1 MTRSQRLY
9 CSDILKRIQRIEAI
23 TAVGRQAFWQSQESQ
38 DAVIYGFLIIGEAI
52 KHLNEDLKAQH
63 PHLDWSGF
71 ARFRDFL
78 IHQYH
83 NTEIDV
89 AWRASQED
97 LPALKIAIE
106 AILASMD
113 DPITSA

>member
-9 CSDILKRIQRIEAI
+9 CSDILERIQRIEAS
-23 TAVGRQAFWQSQESQ
+23 TAAGHRTFLDSPESQ

-52 KHLNEDLKAQH
+52 KHLNEDVKAQH
-63 PHLDWSGF
+63 PHVNWSGF

-83 NTEIDV
+83 NTEIQV
-89 AWRASQED
+89 AWRASRED
-97 LPALKIAIE
+97 VPPLRAAIE
-106 AILASMD
+106 AILAAMD
-113 DPITSA
+113 ASD

>member
-9 CSDILKRIQRIEAI
+9 CSDILERIQRIEAS
-23 TAVGRQAFWQSQESQ
+23 TAAGHQTFLVSPESQ
-38 DAVIYGFLIIGEAI
+38 DAVIYSFLIIGEAI
-52 KHLNEDLKAQH
+52 KHLDANLMAQH
-63 PHLDWSGF
+63 PQINWSGF

-83 NTEIDV
+83 NTEIHV

-97 LPALKIAIE
+97 VPALKAAVE
-106 AILASMD
+106 AMLASLD
-113 DPITSA
+113 ESSADA